1 MAWAMV
7 SVVATDPKHYVGRVF
22 AGRYLIER
30 PLAEGG
36 MGAVFEATQTSL
48 GRKVAIKVVK
58 STFEGDDEAMKRFQR
73 EAEAVARLQHP
84 HIVTV
89 VDAGRAE
96 DGTLFLAMEL
106 LTGETVRAAL
116 RREHHFPWPRAL
128 AVIEDVAAALMAAH
142 EAGVIHR
149 DLKAEN
155 VMLTRAAG
163 RPEHAKV
170 LDFGVAKLTEQTPA
184 PPVTGS
190 GFVAGTPGFI
200 APEQMLGKS
209 DEPRSDLYSLGVLL
223 FELLAGRAPFVGG
236 SGVELM
242 MRHLTE
248 PAPRVADVA
257 REGGIEVPGPVDELC
272 ASLLS
277 KDPDERPPSATA
289 LLQIVRTLRESAMAT
304 MPSVRTPPLGGTS
317 FSLAPAL
324 ATVDDVR
331 APSVSA
337 PAARAPGAPDAP
349 TQATPMATAAPVLPV
364 AASSKRKTAKAAA
377 AAMLLLGLG
386 GAAWAYSNY
395 RANRLATNDEGERA
409 VAKAVEAVWQADTA
423 LAGRE
428 AERALRV
435 DPGATGAAA
444 IRAFTAIA
452 DGQPLA
458 RFDQRIGEARTIA
471 RHAAVGG
478 RSHALDM
485 IERLAKYDLDE
496 AQREMRE
503 HSAVCNDTL
512 EAVIS
517 AERLTYFEVRPE
529 TIRELFSLVKEP
541 SRPMVRLGLV
551 RADLAEGTPESLARA
566 RAELDALEREV
577 PSTAPLVRARVNLA
591 LAEGNVDEAIERLR
605 QWTLQNGDDLAA
617 RRRLLILLARGRGT
631 RDAATDAAFQQLLDN
646 TRARVDEL
654 AAAGGERAVDEL
666 AEMGATLAVL
676 GRMREAAT
684 AWQRALALAGAD
696 HRIRAEMLAV
706 AALLSRLQADFA
718 TAQSWSDQ
726 ILKEV
731 RQLPATELSRARGEL
746 VWHALNVMKVADQKN
761 PDVDSVRGSAALVS
775 QVKKD
780 VPMLV
785 DTARWYF
792 AIAEGDLEEAR
803 RLAEGMSH
811 CMRPTHLARLAFV
824 EAELASDDATRTTR
838 LQAADQAFTAA
849 TTDALRLRCTLGNDV
864 PSQAMS
870 LAFGELL
877 LRHAMVAVRLRAPDA
892 AARVERA
899 AAYWSGA
906 DEEGRPQRALA
917 ELRLALA
924 GTPATP

>member
-1 MAWAMV
+1 
-7 SVVATDPKHYVGRVF
+7 
-22 AGRYLIER
+22 
-30 PLAEGG
+30 
-36 MGAVFEATQTSL
+36 
-48 GRKVAIKVVK
+48 
-58 STFEGDDEAMKRFQR
+58 
-73 EAEAVARLQHP
+73 
-84 HIVTV
+84 
-89 VDAGRAE
+89 
-96 DGTLFLAMEL
+96 
-106 LTGETVRAAL
+106 
-116 RREHHFPWPRAL
+116 
-128 AVIEDVAAALMAAH
+128 
-142 EAGVIHR
+142 
-149 DLKAEN
+149 
-155 VMLTRAAG
+155 
-163 RPEHAKV
+163 
-170 LDFGVAKLTEQTPA
+170 LTEQTPA

-257 REGGIEVPGPVDELC
+257 REGGIEVPGPVGELC

-289 LLQIVRTLRESAMAT
+289 LLQIVRSLRESAMAT
-304 MPSVRTPPLGGTS
+304 MPSVRTPPSGGTS
-317 FSLAPAL
+317 FSLAPGL
-324 ATVDDVR
+324 ATADDLR

-337 PAARAPGAPDAP
+337 PGARVPAAPDAP
-349 TQATPMATAAPVLPV
+349 TRATPMATAVPVVPVVPV
-364 AASSKRKTAKAAA
+364 ATSGKRKFTKAAA
-377 AAMLLLGLG
+377 AVLLLSVLG
-386 GAAWAYSNY
+386 GATWAYSNY

-471 RHAAVGG
+471 RQASVGG

-503 HSAVCNDTL
+503 HSAICPDTL

-517 AERLTYFEVRPE
+517 AERLTYFEVRPD

-551 RADLAEGTPESLARA
+551 RADLAEGTPESLAHA
-566 RAELDALEREV
+566 RTELDALEREV
-577 PSTAPLVRARVNLA
+577 PITAPLVRARVNLA
-591 LAEGNVDEAIERLR
+591 LAEGKVDEAIERLR

-718 TAQSWSDQ
+718 TAQLWSDQ

-731 RQLPATELSRARGEL
+731 RQLPATALSRARGEL

-803 RLAEGMSH
+803 RLAEGMSP

-824 EAELASDDATRTTR
+824 EAELATDDAARTTR
-838 LQAADQAFTAA
+838 LMAADQAFTAA

-870 LAFGELL
+870 LAYGELL
-877 LRHAMVAVRLRAPDA
+877 IRHAMVAVRLRAPDA
-892 AARVERA
+892 GARVERA

-917 ELRLALA
+917 ELRRALA